1 MEEIINKII
10 SNKLLVLGTAIIIV
24 IIFRI
29 LASIIAYII
38 IKMFNL
44 KKKID
49 IRKNPY
55 YRPLKTFI
63 IVLGIYLAILFVKEP
78 LQINEKAMNIITK
91 IFKITIIVLIS
102 KGLINGLSSPNSF
115 IIKWQ
120 KKMTQDGIN
129 TTTSIVILKILK
141 ILVYIGATV
150 IIIQEMNY
158 DLSGL
163 ITGLGLSGVILTLAA
178 QDTAKNLFGGIV
190 IFLDKPFKVGD
201 YIKLPEYDGTVED
214 ITFRSTKVRTVENTV
229 LHIPNSEIS
238 SAIITNCSEMQKRR
252 YKTDLIIELGTPLM
266 QIQKVI
272 QDIEDMLSVH
282 EKVISD
288 SINVKFQNITDN
300 GTEIIVI
307 AYLDIVDYMKFL
319 EKQQELN
326 FSIMQILEDNGVE
339 LAYNTQTIHIKN
351 NNN

>member
-1 MEEIINKII
+1 MEEIINKIM
-10 SNKLLVLGTAIIIV
+10 SNKPMIIGTAIIIV

-38 IKMFNL
+38 IKMFNI
-44 KKKID
+44 KKKLD

-63 IVLGIYLAILFVKEP
+63 IVLGIYLAILFVQKP
-78 LQINEKAMNIITK
+78 LDIGEQIMLIVTK
-91 IFKITIIVLIS
+91 IFKIVTVIIIS
-102 KGLINGLSSPNSF
+102 KALINSLSSPNSF

-120 KKMTQDGIN
+120 KKMSQDGIDN
-129 TTTSIVILKILK
+129 TSSIVILKILK
-141 ILVYIGATV
+141 ILVYIGITV
-150 IIIQEMNY
+150 IIIQEIGY

-163 ITGLGLSGVILTLAA
+163 ITGLGISGVIITLAA

-252 YKTDLIIELGTPLM
+252 YKTNLVIELGTPLEH
-266 QIQKVI
+266 IQKLI
-272 QDIEDMLSVH
+272 KDIEDMLSTQ
-282 EKVISD
+282 KRVIQD

-300 GTEIIVI
+300 GTEIVVI
-307 AYLDIVDYMKFL
+307 AYLDIVDYSEFL
-319 EKQQELN
+319 KKQQELN
-326 FSIMQILEDNGVE
+326 FFIMEILEEDNIE
-339 LAYNTQTIHIKN
+339 LAYNTQTIHLKHS
-351 NNN
+351 

>member
-1 MEEIINKII
+1 MEEIINKIM
-10 SNKLLVLGTAIIIV
+10 SNKPMIIGTAIIIV

-38 IKMFNL
+38 IKMFNI
-44 KKKID
+44 KKKLD

-63 IVLGIYLAILFVKEP
+63 IVLGIYLAILFVQKP
-78 LQINEKAMNIITK
+78 LDIGEQIMLIVTK
-91 IFKITIIVLIS
+91 IFKIVTVIIIS
-102 KGLINGLSSPNSF
+102 KALINSLSSPNSF

-120 KKMTQDGIN
+120 KKMSQDGIDN
-129 TTTSIVILKILK
+129 TSSIVILKILK
-141 ILVYIGATV
+141 ILVYIGTTV
-150 IIIQEMNY
+150 IIIQEIGY

-163 ITGLGLSGVILTLAA
+163 ITGLGISGVIITLAA

-252 YKTDLIIELGTPLM
+252 YKTNLVIELGTPLEH
-266 QIQKVI
+266 IQKLI
-272 QDIEDMLSVH
+272 KDIEDMLSTQ
-282 EKVISD
+282 KRVIQD

-300 GTEIIVI
+300 GTEIVVI
-307 AYLDIVDYMKFL
+307 AYLDIVDYSEFL
-319 EKQQELN
+319 KKQQELN
-326 FSIMQILEDNGVE
+326 FFIMEILEEDNIE
-339 LAYNTQTIHIKN
+339 LAYNTQTIHLKHS
-351 NNN
+351 